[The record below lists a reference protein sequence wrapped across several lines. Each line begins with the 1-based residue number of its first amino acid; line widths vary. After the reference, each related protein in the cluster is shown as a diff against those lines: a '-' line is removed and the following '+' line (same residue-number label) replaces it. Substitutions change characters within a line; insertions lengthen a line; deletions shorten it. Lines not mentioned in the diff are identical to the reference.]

1 MTADFVTRRKA
12 QRILEIYN
20 AHAAGICDCQNQVAE
35 QTETKLHSLKARP
48 DVIDGISCSLT
59 SGPGTG

>member
-1 MTADFVTRRKA
+1 MSIPASDFVTRRKA

-35 QTETKLHSLKARP
+35 QTETKLHSLKALL
-48 DVIDGISCSLT
+48 DKLESM
-59 SGPGTG
+59 